1 MILNP
6 FAVTKLWQDAFAY
19 GVDSLQRS
27 VLFWDILRERG
38 NVFNEHVDRGKP
50 PVLVFDYEVVV
61 DGASLPRPCNYLLLR
76 ILPPADVDTDPT
88 MRPFVIVDPRAGHG
102 PGIAGMKE
110 ASQVGVALRAGHPV
124 YLVSFRPYPE
134 PGQTLEDVAAAEV
147 HFLDTVMARHPDS
160 DFLPAV
166 AGNCQGGWAIL
177 MALAAATER
186 AGVVA
191 VSGAPLSYW
200 AGKRGQ
206 HPMRYT
212 GGLNGG
218 AWPATFMGD
227 LGNGQFDGAWLVTN
241 FERLNPANSYWKKL
255 YDVYAAADTAGP
267 RFLDFERW
275 WGGYFVLT
283 TEEIRFI
290 VNELFVGSKLA
301 QGQVVTSTGQPIDLR
316 RIKAPIVVICSHGD
330 NITPPQ
336 QALNWILDLYDTVE
350 EIKAAEQTIVYI
362 VHPTVGHLGIFVS
375 GQVALKEHA
384 EFISAMDQLEALPPG
399 LYEMVIDT
407 CETGGEGADRF
418 VVHLETRTLDDLRA
432 LDDGRDDELAM
443 AHVARLSEVGE
454 SLYEHLMRPAV
465 KALANDTSATV
476 LRELHPDR
484 VQRRLISDLNP
495 FVAPLA
501 RAAELV
507 RDQRRPMADDN
518 LFAQAER
525 RMSDAIVDAL
535 NRYRDQRDRLQEQAF
550 YAIWTHPLTVAL
562 AGNLA
567 PYAEANKPRASRRK
581 DFEAEVALKLEA
593 IKARCREGGF
603 EAGLIRILVAG
614 AAALPGIDPRAL
626 RAARAVWKRENVFT
640 GLDRAE
646 LLRLVKE
653 EAFLVQFDRAHAMAT
668 LPDLLA
674 TRHDRERALRIARE
688 VLNWRP
694 DLMPEL
700 EAELER
706 LEEALALKEAPAAG
720 TAQLVG

>member
-1 MILNP
+1 ALG
-6 FAVTKLWQDAFAY
+6 KLWQDAFDY

-27 VLFWDILRERG
+27 VLFWDILRQRG

-61 DGASLPRPCNYLLLR
+61 DGATLPRPCNYLLLR
-76 ILPPADVDTDPT
+76 ILPPAGVETDDT

-147 HFLDTVMARHPDS
+147 HFLETVIARHPRS
-160 DFLPAV
+160 EFLPAV
-166 AGNCQGGWAIL
+166 AGNCQGGWAIM
-177 MALAAATER
+177 MALAVAPER

-191 VSGAPLSYW
+191 ISGAPMSYW

-206 HPMRYT
+206 DPMRYT

-218 AWPATFMGD
+218 AWPATLMGD

-255 YDVYAAADTAGP
+255 YDVYAKADTEGP
-267 RFLDFERW
+267 RFLEFERW

-290 VNELFVGSKLA
+290 VNELFVGNKLA
-301 QGQVVTSTGQPIDLR
+301 KGQVVTSRGQPIDLR

-336 QALNWILDLYDTVE
+336 QALNWILDLYDDVD
-350 EIKAAEQTIVYI
+350 EIKAAEQTIVYV

-375 GQVALKEHA
+375 GRVALKEHA
-384 EFISAMDQLEALPPG
+384 EFITAMDQLEALPPG
-399 LYEMVIDT
+399 LYEMVIDE
-407 CETGGEGADRF
+407 CQPGAEGADRF
-418 VVHLETRTLDDLRA
+418 VVHLETRTLDDIRA
-432 LDDGRDDELAM
+432 LDDGRDDEAPM

-454 SLYEHLMRPAV
+454 GLYEHLVRPGV
-465 KALANDTSATV
+465 KALANETLATV
-476 LRELHPDR
+476 FRELHPDR

-495 FVAPLA
+495 FMAPLA
-501 RAAELV
+501 WAAEQV
-507 RDQRRPMADDN
+507 RTERRPMAEDN
-518 LFAQAER
+518 AFLQAER
-525 RMSDAIVDAL
+525 AMSDAIVDTL
-535 NRYRDQRDRLQEQAF
+535 DRYRDARDRLQEQTF

-567 PYAEANKPRASRRK
+567 PYAEVNKPQASRRK
-581 DFEAEVALKLEA
+581 DFEDQVALKLEA
-593 IKARCREGGF
+593 IKARYREGGF
-603 EAGLIRILVAG
+603 DDGLIRILVAG
-614 AAALPGIDPRAL
+614 AAALPGIDPKAL
-626 RAARAVWKRENVFT
+626 RAARAIWKRENVFT
-640 GLDRAE
+640 GLTRAE
-646 LLRLVKE
+646 LLRMVKE
-653 EAFLVQFDRAHAMAT
+653 EAFLVQFDREHAMAT

-674 TRHDRERALRIARE
+674 SRADRERALRIARE
-688 VLNWRP
+688 VLLWRP
-694 DLMPEL
+694 DLVPLLDEEL
-700 EAELER
+700 ARLEKVLGLRGTPTPAAAAEL
-706 LEEALALKEAPAAG
+706 
-720 TAQLVG
+720 VG